1 MRLKNNIH
9 FFSSL
14 IPTYYVLRKGFFK
27 KDSIPILLYHDV
39 SDNFYWSFSRAT
51 PELFRRQMR
60 ALSKKGYK
68 SVLLDSV
75 FKAESKRLFF
85 SLTFDDGFKSI
96 LNNALP
102 ILKDNGFIGSVFIV
116 TAYMGKK
123 SSWDVNIGGLYKLH
137 MNWDDI
143 FKLKDAGWE
152 IGSHSHKHRDLT
164 KISKAEVIDDINKS
178 AAIME
183 KELGQKPMYFSYPFG
198 RKNREI
204 SKIVKNAGFHAGFT
218 SYPDRNDVIERFAV
232 GRRPVY
238 LFDTSQDVIAR
249 VEKSTWKNIPYDI
262 IGRSINFFAG
272 GVGLVKEKFNLL

>member
-1 MRLKNNIH
+1 MSLKNKIH

-27 KDSIPILLYHDV
+27 KDSIPVLLYHDV
-39 SDNFYWSFSRAT
+39 TDHFYWSFSRAT
-51 PELFRRQMR
+51 PELFKRQMK

-68 SVLLDSV
+68 SVSLDSV
-75 FKAESKRLFF
+75 FETESKGLFF

-96 LNNALP
+96 LNNVLP
-102 ILKDNGFIGSVFIV
+102 VLKEHGFIGSVFIV

-123 SSWDVNIGGLYKLH
+123 SFWDVNIGGIYKTH

-143 FKLKDAGWE
+143 FKLKDCGWE
-152 IGSHSHKHRDLT
+152 IGSHSHRHRDLT
-164 KISKAEVIDDINKS
+164 KISKTEVIDDINKS
-178 AAIME
+178 VTIME
-183 KELGQKPMYFSYPFG
+183 KELGQKPKYFSYPFG
-198 RKNREI
+198 RTNREV
-204 SKIVKNAGFHAGFT
+204 SEIVKSAGFHAAFT
-218 SYPDRNDVIERFAV
+218 SYPDRNNVIERFAA

-272 GVGLVKEKFNLL
+272 GVGLVKEKLNL